1 MLRFTGQPFTTAIT
15 GTLLFPDA
23 MERITYGKKKR
34 ILALLFETA
43 GWLLWQLV
51 GVFRPAG
58 KAEGPRRILI
68 LEPFMMGDVVA
79 LSALLQPLRRHW
91 PDAVIAFCGRPGALE
106 AARFFE
112 GVDVCI
118 PASFPW
124 RDTRK
129 GFGKWFGWLQQMVA
143 LRREGF
149 ELGIDVRGD
158 VRSQVSLR
166 LAGCREVLSYRRYVY
181 SDIVNR
187 GWLVS
192 YLSPD
197 SPFSHILDR
206 NRFLLCSLGIGEKE
220 LFPVTFPLVRKKPGL
235 PVAGYSGMEETGF
248 LVHIGSSWHYKRW
261 PPENWVSL
269 IRSVRRRF
277 PGLPVT
283 VVAGPDEKDLMAAVQ
298 GACGEVGGISFCF
311 PSLEALF
318 DAIGGCRLLVG
329 CDSGPMSIA
338 NALDVPRI
346 ALFGPG
352 PPGVWRPYTEKGRF
366 IQKTAGYSCYPCEQI
381 QCVRPDSPC
390 IAQIRPQDVEQLAIA
405 FLETGAF
412 PA

>member
-1 MLRFTGQPFTTAIT
+1 
-15 GTLLFPDA
+15 
-23 MERITYGKKKR
+23 MERITYGRKKR
-34 ILALLFETA
+34 ILALFFEA
-43 GWLLWQLV
+43 GGWLIWQVLRV
-51 GVFRPAG
+51 LFPVK
-58 KAEGPRRILI
+58 KAQGTFRILI
-68 LEPFMMGDVVA
+68 IEPFMMGDVVA
-79 LSALLQPLRRHW
+79 LSALLQPLRSHL
-91 PDAVIAFCGRPGALE
+91 PGAFIAFCARPGALE

-129 GFGKWFGWLQQMVA
+129 GFGKWFDWLQQMMA
-143 LRREGF
+143 LRREVF
-149 ELGIDVRGD
+149 QLGIDVRGD

-166 LAGCREVLSYRRYVY
+166 LAGCRRVLSYKRYVY

-206 NRFLLCSLGIGEKE
+206 NRFLLRSLGIGDAS
-220 LFPVTFPLVRKKPGL
+220 LFPVTFPLVRKKAGL
-235 PVAGYSGMEETGF
+235 PASGPPGPEEGG
-248 LVHIGSSWHYKRW
+248 LLLHIGASWQYKRW
-261 PPENWVSL
+261 PADNWVSL
-269 IRSVRRRF
+269 IRSIRARF
-277 PGLPVT
+277 PGLAVT
-283 VVAGPDEKDLMAAVQ
+283 VVAGPDEKDLMTAVQ
-298 GACGEVGGISFCF
+298 GSCSGMEAISFWF
-311 PSLEALF
+311 PGLEALF
-318 DAIGGCRLLVG
+318 DAIAGCRLLIG

-338 NALDVPRI
+338 NALDIPRI

-366 IQKTAGYSCYPCEQI
+366 LQKTAGYSCYPCEQI

-390 IAQIRPQDVEQLAIA
+390 IAQIRPQDVEQLAFA
-405 FLETGAF
+405 FLETGTF